1 MKKLAIS
8 MIGLLILSGL
18 ISSCQ
23 KDESNNTAL
32 NENIWHKKEYKSL
45 INGKEYNLQVEY
57 QEKGRGIKFS
67 ESTPKEVVEF
77 FKKNDTSIVVHVVN
91 DKVYYYADLN
101 EFQKHTSFG
110 DSSTNKKFLKAYNGG
125 KGTFFEH
132 PIAQNNGG
140 RNQVDELKTLGFI
153 AAPFSP
159 SSSAIYTLPSLYNGQ
174 PLNATISVPMQIYEW
189 HGKTSWVGSNFN
201 DQITAVRADHYLKHQ
216 PVHMVCFEH
225 ANFGGQRIVISKSS
239 TSNFNTADMRW
250 FIMSYG
256 VFWNTNWDDEISSHY
271 TIQCP
276 AWVMGNGHTIQI

>member
-101 EFQKHTSFG
+101 EFQKHT
-110 DSSTNKKFLKAYNGG
+110 
-125 KGTFFEH
+125 
-132 PIAQNNGG
+132 
-140 RNQVDELKTLGFI
+140 
-153 AAPFSP
+153 
-159 SSSAIYTLPSLYNGQ
+159 
-174 PLNATISVPMQIYEW
+174 
-189 HGKTSWVGSNFN
+189 
-201 DQITAVRADHYLKHQ
+201 
-216 PVHMVCFEH
+216 
-225 ANFGGQRIVISKSS
+225 
-239 TSNFNTADMRW
+239 
-250 FIMSYG
+250 
-256 VFWNTNWDDEISSHY
+256 
-271 TIQCP
+271 
-276 AWVMGNGHTIQI
+276 

>member
-1 MKKLAIS
+1 
-8 MIGLLILSGL
+8 MIGLLILSGI

-67 ESTPKEVVEF
+67 ESTPKEVIEF
-77 FKKNDTSIVVHVVN
+77 FKQNDTSLVVHVVN
-91 DKVYYYADLN
+91 EQVYYYANLD

-110 DSSTNKKFLKAYNGG
+110 DSTQNKKFLKSYNGG
-125 KGTFFEH
+125 KGIFYEH
-132 PIAQNNGG
+132 PISIGNGG
-140 RNQVDELKTLGFI
+140 RSQIDELKTLGFI
-153 AAPFSP
+153 TAPYSA

-174 PLNATISVPMQIYEW
+174 PLNAIVSIPLRIYEW

-201 DQITAVRADHYLKHQ
+201 DQITAVRADHYDKSQ

-225 ANFGGQRIVISKSS
+225 ANFSGQRIVISKSS
-239 TSNFNTADMRW
+239 SDNFKYADLRW
-250 FIMSYG
+250 YVMSYG
-256 VFWNTNWDDEISSHY
+256 ILWNTSWDDEISSHY
-271 TIQCP
+271 TVQCP
-276 AWVMGNGHTIQI
+276 AWVMGSGHTIQI